1 MQQTTTVDTSSK
13 QMDISPPIQT
23 PHESSQKNHV
33 VSQGETHQEAYESP
47 DHMFKSPSP
56 RVASLFTPQPSPSHD
71 IQPTMQPLFEAI
83 DKTPNNPSS
92 SQSPITESVLP
103 QVTGFE

>member
-23 PHESSQKNHV
+23 PHVSSQKDHV
-33 VSQGETHQEAYESP
+33 VSQGETHQEAYESL

-56 RVASLFTPQPSPSHD
+56 GAASLFTPQASPSHD
-71 IQPTMQPLFEAI
+71 IPPTMQPLFEAI
-83 DKTPNNPSS
+83 DKTQDNPSS
-92 SQSPITESVLP
+92 SLSPITESIP
-103 QVTGFE
+103 P